1 MMEVDDVDT
10 GLLEQFGCM
19 QTLDHDD
26 LISQMM
32 RLVDANINIS
42 SAKFY
47 LEMNQWN
54 VQAAVCSYFDLES
67 GNARLPGM
75 TLVSDVTVG
84 EGESIPPATRF
95 LKTWRVQN
103 TGVDAWPPDC
113 VLRFTS
119 GEQLGSQDKIL
130 VGALDALQSTDISVE
145 MTSPS
150 VPGMYESKWR
160 MSTAQGNFFGDTI
173 WVIISVEECGTMAIM
188 QQFSNLNQL
197 GSPSKSSG
205 TMENYNPFRS
215 PDRFGHE
222 NPDEKMD

>member
-1 MMEVDDVDT
+1 VDT

-19 QTLDHDD
+19 QTGDHDD
-26 LISQMM
+26 LVTQMM
-32 RLVDANINIS
+32 RLVGANINITA
-42 SAKFY
+42 AKFY

-75 TLVSDVTVG
+75 TLVRDVTVG

-95 LKTWRVQN
+95 VKTWRVQN
-103 TGVDAWPPDC
+103 TGVEAWPPDC

-119 GEQLGSQDKIL
+119 GEQLGAQDKVL
-130 VGALDALQSTDISVE
+130 VGTLDALQSTDISVE

-150 VPGMYESKWR
+150 APGMYESKWR

-173 WVIISVEECGTMAIM
+173 WVIISVEESGTMAIM

-215 PDRFGHE
+215 PDRFGQE